1 MRARNA
7 ARGTGYAFRA
17 AMFAPAAF
25 RFCLLGAAL
34 LAAPVLSAR
43 DSVKAGVAVLHSAEW
58 NAGDTVR
65 DGAGEF
71 AVFLRAAQLQRQHT
85 AAGLVAVGDRN
96 GILRS
101 GGERALRRLVF
112 SGVAIVKLAAG
123 SEPMA
128 GDLEVFLNGGR
139 LPADQAASVLAQ
151 CLERHGPPPGVAD
164 PENPTAAEVAKIR
177 SHLRPFQ
184 AALALAGA
192 DRVARL

>member
-1 MRARNA
+1 MS
-7 ARGTGYAFRA
+7 
-17 AMFAPAAF
+17 APAVL
-25 RFCLLGAAL
+25 RSLLLGAAL
-34 LAAPVLSAR
+34 FAAPVLSAR
-43 DSVKAGVAVLHSAEW
+43 DTAKAGVAVLHSAEW

-71 AVFLRAAQLQRQHT
+71 AVFLRAAQLQRHHA

-123 SEPMA
+123 NEPMA

-139 LPADQAASVLAQ
+139 LPAEQAATVLTQ

-164 PENPTAAEVAKIR
+164 PEKPTSAEIAKIR
-177 SHLRPFQ
+177 HHLRPFQ
-184 AALALAGA
+184 AALAVAGA
-192 DRVARL
+192 ERVASL

>member
-1 MRARNA
+1 MS
-7 ARGTGYAFRA
+7 
-17 AMFAPAAF
+17 APAVL
-25 RFCLLGAAL
+25 RSLLLGAAL

-43 DSVKAGVAVLHSAEW
+43 DTAKAGVAVLHSAEW

-71 AVFLRAAQLQRQHT
+71 AVFLRAAQLQRQHR

-123 SEPMA
+123 NEPMA
-128 GDLEVFLNGGR
+128 GDLDVFLNGGR
-139 LPADQAASVLAQ
+139 LPAEQAATVLTQ

-164 PENPTAAEVAKIR
+164 PEKPTSAEIAKIR
-177 SHLRPFQ
+177 AHLRPFQ
-184 AALALAGA
+184 AALAVAGA
-192 DRVARL
+192 ERVASL